1 MSGRVEEGG
10 CQCGAVRIRV
20 REEPTTVVYCHCRD
34 CRKANGAPVS
44 LFVGYLAEQIETQRG
59 TPRSYESSPGVRRS
73 FCGECGSPLSYEDE
87 RLPGEIH
94 IPVGVFDDPEVFEP
108 GAHSWAS
115 QQLSWFE
122 LGDDLHRHPRSS
134 RPR

>member
-1 MSGRVEEGG
+1 
-10 CQCGAVRIRV
+10 
-20 REEPTTVVYCHCRD
+20 VVYCHCRD

-44 LFVGYLAEQIETQRG
+44 LFVGYLRRQIETERG

-73 FCGECGSPLSYEDE
+73 FCGDCGSPLSYEDE

-108 GAHSWAS
+108 RAHSWAS

-122 LGDDLHRHPRSS
+122 LGDELHRHPRSS
-134 RPR
+134 SPR

>member
-1 MSGRVEEGG
+1 M
-10 CQCGAVRIRV
+10 
-20 REEPTTVVYCHCRD
+20 VYCHCRD

-44 LFVGYLAEQIETQRG
+44 LFVGYLKEQTETERG
-59 TPRSYESSPGVRRS
+59 TLRSYESSPGVRRS
-73 FCGECGSPLSYEDE
+73 FCGDCGSPLSYEDE

-108 GAHSWAS
+108 RAHSWAS

-122 LGDDLHRHPRSS
+122 LGDDLHRHARSS
-134 RPR
+134 SPR